1 MKYLSKGR
9 AYAKKAPDI
18 KKLLTC
24 KEYKESEV
32 KKKMN
37 IEVREWNI
45 PVGNNQERGVKML
58 LFLICK
64 KS

>member
-24 KEYKESEV
+24 REYKESEV
-32 KKKMN
+32 KKKMT

>member
-1 MKYLSKGR
+1 LKYLSKGR